1 MSALPTQQRM
11 EHAEA
16 AAFADLYAAAGPL
29 AAELRSGF
37 AWRGETLVTWIAAI
51 DVLKFSRVIGVG
63 LETPVTGE
71 ELVAI
76 AAQYDA
82 AAVPRSFVQLA
93 PDARP
98 AEAARILTAA
108 GWTRHNNW
116 ARLARATA
124 HPPAHVSRLRIEAV
138 GAERAQIFG
147 SICGTAFKLPELIA
161 RWAAR
166 LVGQPGWTH
175 YLAYEGMEPVG
186 TAALRIDG
194 DIAWFGY
201 AATLAAAR
209 GRGAQ
214 SALIARRLSDAARLG
229 CTHAVVE
236 TAEDL
241 PDAPSTSLRNLRR
254 QGFEQAYL
262 RANYVRVRKPA

>member
-1 MSALPTQQRM
+1 MSPRPSQQRI

-16 AAFADLYAAAGPL
+16 AAFADLYGVAGPL
-29 AAELRSGF
+29 APELQSGF
-37 AWRGETLVTWIAAI
+37 AWRGETLVTWAAAI
-51 DVLKFSRVIGVG
+51 DVLKFSRVIGLG
-63 LETPVTGE
+63 LETPVSGPDV
-71 ELVAI
+71 VAI

-82 AAVPRSFVQLA
+82 AGVPRSFVQLA

-98 AEAARILTAA
+98 AEAARILAAA
-108 GWTRHNNW
+108 GWVRHNNW
-116 ARLARATA
+116 ARLARDTA
-124 HPPAHVSRLRIEAV
+124 HPPAHVSRLRIEAI
-138 GAERAQIFG
+138 GRERAETFG

-161 RWAAR
+161 RWSAR

-175 YLAYEGMEPVG
+175 YLAYDGPEAVG
-186 TAALRIDG
+186 TAALRVDG
-194 DIAWFGY
+194 AIAWFGY

-214 SALIARRLSDAARLG
+214 SALIARRLSDAGRLG

-254 QGFEQAYL
+254 QGFEQVYL
-262 RANYVRVRKPA
+262 RANYVRSRGA

>member
-1 MSALPTQQRM
+1 
-11 EHAEA
+11 
-16 AAFADLYAAAGPL
+16 
-29 AAELRSGF
+29 
-37 AWRGETLVTWIAAI
+37 
-51 DVLKFSRVIGVG
+51 
-63 LETPVTGE
+63 
-71 ELVAI
+71 
-76 AAQYDA
+76 
-82 AAVPRSFVQLA
+82 VPRSFVQLA

-98 AEAARILTAA
+98 VEAARILAAA
-108 GWTRHNNW
+108 GWARHNNW
-116 ARLARATA
+116 ARLARNTA
-124 HPPAHVSRLRIEAV
+124 HPPAHVSRLRIEAI
-138 GAERAQIFG
+138 GPERAEIFG

-161 RWAAR
+161 RWAGAARRPAR
-166 LVGQPGWTH
+166 LDALPRVRGT
-175 YLAYEGMEPVG
+175 EPVG

-194 DIAWFGY
+194 AIAWFGY

-254 QGFEQAYL
+254 QGFEQVYL
-262 RANYVRVRKPA
+262 RANYMRVRKPA